1 MEAST
6 STVTHFKHQVHTQN
20 KANSDANSNTRRCC
34 TCKLTKPK
42 EYFCRNKLTFD
53 GINHRCRSCNIAGHN
68 KYKERRVSK
77 KIICE
82 CGRVINKDS
91 LRYHLGSYVHIAL
104 MVKARESIP
113 CA

>member
-20 KANSDANSNTRRCC
+20 NANSDANSNANSNTKRCC
-34 TCKLTKPK
+34 MCKLTKTK
-42 EYFCRNKLTFD
+42 EHFCINKLTFD
-53 GINHRCRSCNIAGHN
+53 GIKHRCRSCNIARHN

-104 MVKARESIP
+104 MVKA
-113 CA
+113 